1 MDHNAVRL
9 IKAAEGELSFLSLAD
24 TVVSYKP
31 QKKYALEKANAF
43 DPTII
48 HRRAPYYEDTIE
60 ISAFVDA
67 AQYVDLRE
75 MLVATGLMWVEF
87 DYYHSDN
94 AAWAILQLPVVL
106 AKLPELPDDMRE
118 FTAETSFSLVSRYTL
133 PPALIDW
140 DTYTVPDGTEIYV

>member
-1 MDHNAVRL
+1 MDHNSIRL
-9 IKAAEGELSFLSLAD
+9 IKAAEGELSFLTLAD
-24 TVVSYKP
+24 TLVSYKP

-48 HRRAPYYEDTIE
+48 HRRSPYYEDTID

-67 AQYVDLRE
+67 AQFVDLRE
-75 MLVATGLMWVEF
+75 MLVTTGLMWVEF
-87 DYYHSDN
+87 DYYLTDT
-94 AAWAILQLPVVL
+94 WATIQLPVVI

-118 FTAETSFSLVSRYTL
+118 FIAETSFTLVSRYTL
-133 PPALIDW
+133 PPAFIDW